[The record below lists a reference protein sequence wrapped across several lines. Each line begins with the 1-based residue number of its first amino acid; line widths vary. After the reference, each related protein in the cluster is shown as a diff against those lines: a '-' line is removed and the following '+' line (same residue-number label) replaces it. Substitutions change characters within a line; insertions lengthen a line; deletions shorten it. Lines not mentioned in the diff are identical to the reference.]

1 MHASYGFDVLH
12 RVKPDCMSQST
23 REIERKY
30 AAPAADDMPWLSDLT
45 GVDPVASLVDRG
57 VRDLDAVYYDTA
69 DLRLAR
75 SAATLRR
82 RTGGTDAGWHLKLP
96 LAGDSREEIHS
107 PPADEVPEELRE
119 LVLARTRGAPL
130 RPVVRIRT
138 TRSVRELTDTG
149 GGVLAEL
156 SLDTV
161 RADSLLAKDGHAV
174 WTEMEVELA
183 EGGTPALLDDVEKVL
198 RRNGVDRAPAPSKLA
213 RALAETTPPEK
224 TVPEPHAEVGPG
236 SAGEHVHRYL
246 CAQVRALV
254 DLDPA
259 VRRGAPDSVHRMRVA
274 CRRLRAALRSHRPV
288 LDREAVEPLRGEL
301 KWLAGE
307 LGAERDHEVLADRLT
322 TGVHELPDELV
333 LGPVAARLRAWDV
346 AQRTAARR
354 RTLAALDSPR
364 YLALLDRL
372 SELTTRPPLRPR
384 AARKPKKVMA
394 KALTKEFERLRRRI
408 DHVLELPPGP
418 DRDTAVH
425 EARKAAK
432 RLRYTAETARPAL
445 GKPARRLG
453 KRVKAV
459 QKVSGDHHDGVVA
472 RDTLRRLAVAA
483 HAAGEAGFTWGL
495 LHGQERSACRARE
508 QQLPAVWR
516 RASAPRL
523 RKALR

>member
-1 MHASYGFDVLH
+1 MG
-12 RVKPDCMSQST
+12 QST

-30 AAPAADDMPWLSDLT
+30 AAPAADDMSWLSDLA
-45 GVDPVASLVDRG
+45 GVDTVASLVDRG

-75 SAATLRR
+75 SSATLRL

-107 PPADEVPEELRE
+107 PPGDEVPEELRE

-138 TRSVRELTDTG
+138 TRSVRELADTG

-161 RADSLLAKDGHAV
+161 RADSLLDEDGHAV

-183 EGGTPALLDDVEKVL
+183 EGGDPALLDDVEKVL
-198 RRNGVDRAPAPSKLA
+198 RKNGVDRAPTPSKLA
-213 RALAETTPPEK
+213 RALAETTPAQEAA
-224 TVPEPHAEVGPG
+224 PEPPSEVVPG
-236 SAGEHVHRYL
+236 SAGEHVYTYL
-246 CAQVRALV
+246 RAQARALV
-254 DLDPA
+254 DLDPD

-274 CRRLRAALRSHRPV
+274 CRRLRGALRSHRPV
-288 LDREAVEPLRGEL
+288 LDREAVDPLRGEL

-307 LGAERDHEVLADRLT
+307 LGAERDHEVLADRLG

-346 AQRTAARR
+346 AQRDATRR
-354 RTLAALDSPR
+354 RSLAALDSPR
-364 YLALLDRL
+364 YLTLLDRL
-372 SELTTRPPLRPR
+372 SELTTRPPLRTK

-394 KALTKEFERLRRRI
+394 KALTKEFDRLRRRM
-408 DHVLELPPGP
+408 DRALETPPGP
-418 DRDTAVH
+418 ERDAAVH

-432 RLRYTAETARPAL
+432 RLRYAAETARPAL

-459 QKVSGDHHDGVVA
+459 QKVCGDHHDGVVA
-472 RDTLRRLAVAA
+472 RDMLRRLAVAA
-483 HAAGEAGFTWGL
+483 NAAGEAGFTWGL
-495 LHGQERSACRARE
+495 LHGQERAAGRARE
-508 QQLPAVWR
+508 QQLPAVWQ